1 MDDKRST
8 YVDQEL
14 HVLVEHAIKTD
25 SFSEIAAVHTLATLQ
40 IESGLLRTVYIYV
53 EGFVEAGCPD

>member
-14 HVLVEHAIKTD
+14 HVLVEQAIKTD
-25 SFSEIAAVHTLATLQ
+25 SFSEISAVDTLATLQ

-53 EGFVEAGCPD
+53 EGFVEAGCPG

>member
-14 HVLVEHAIKTD
+14 HVLVEHAIKAD
-25 SFSEIAAVHTLATLQ
+25 SFSEIAAVDTLATLQ
-40 IESGLLRTVYIYV
+40 IESGLLRTVYMYV